1 MAERVGTKESKLS
14 KFIWQGLAGLALI
27 VVAMMAISF
36 LVGIMKWVVSMALFL
51 AAGYVVWRI
60 FKAVVL

>member
-1 MAERVGTKESKLS
+1 MANVKARKEGRLS
-14 KFIWQGLAGLALI
+14 RFVWQGLAGLSLI
-27 VVAMMAISF
+27 IVAMMAIGF
-36 LVGIMKWVVSMALFL
+36 LVGIVKWVVSVALFL